1 VSALLVGA
9 IEVCQ
14 NEDFSNVYGF
24 ANADPSG
31 NPSLATPISFSGSSA
46 KMQVRQG
53 PLSTSTQLLA
63 LTTGGGGL
71 TLGGPTTIAGVS
83 CGTITIAITNAQTAA
98 LPPGT
103 WYYDCEVITATGQ
116 QTYYLQGAFIVNP
129 SVTR

>member
-1 VSALLVGA
+1 MSALLVRA

-31 NPSLATPISFSGSSA
+31 NPSLATPVSFAGSSA
-46 KMQVRQG
+46 QMQIRQG

-71 TLGGPTTIAGVS
+71 TLGGPTTLAGVS
-83 CGTITIAITNAQTAA
+83 CGTITIALTNAQTAA
-98 LPPGT
+98 LTPGT
-103 WYYDCEVITATGQ
+103 WFYDCIVTTGAGQ
-116 QTYYLQGAFIVNP
+116 KAVYLQGALIVNP